1 MAIARRDKKIWKEIP
16 IPSVSASKTA
26 EKGLKMAAV
35 TSSFYPGLLLS
46 PHIILNCS
54 SKGLTLNRNRETF
67 LTLKK
72 KKKIFEC
79 LSLVHWSFQKK
90 STHLRI
96 EMVGPLCINEE
107 STKNSLLEKGRVI
120 HWTGPALEKKMKRWN
135 GARKISSTFRN
146 DVTHVRGIEREGRWQ
161 DSF

>member
-1 MAIARRDKKIWKEIP
+1 MVGHWQTRQKKNWKEIP

-26 EKGLKMAAV
+26 EKGLKTA
-35 TSSFYPGLLLS
+35 TSSSYPGLLLS

-67 LTLKK
+67 LTFIKN
-72 KKKIFEC
+72 F
-79 LSLVHWSFQKK
+79 WMSF
-90 STHLRI
+90 I
-96 EMVGPLCINEE
+96 GPLIFSKEIDAFEDRNGRSSLYINEE
-107 STKNSLLEKGRVI
+107 STKNSLYLKRDVWFIGQGQHSR
-120 HWTGPALEKKMKRWN
+120 TKMKRWN